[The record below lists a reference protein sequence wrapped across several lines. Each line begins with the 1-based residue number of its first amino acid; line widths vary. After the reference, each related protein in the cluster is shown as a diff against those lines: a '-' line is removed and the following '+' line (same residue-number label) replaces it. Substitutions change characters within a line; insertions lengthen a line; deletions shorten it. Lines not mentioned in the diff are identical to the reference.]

1 MVKGLVRAAELDRAT
16 IGASEAGGQCG
27 PIRIARLRGRSKK
40 FDSLHQGVIDHG
52 AARWFGGTLETWSY
66 PALREADRVADAIVE
81 KLLERH
87 PQPDMGGDG
96 SKVAP
101 PDWME

>member
-1 MVKGLVRAAELDRAT
+1 
-16 IGASEAGGQCG
+16 
-27 PIRIARLRGRSKK
+27 
-40 FDSLHQGVIDHG
+40 
-52 AARWFGGTLETWSY
+52 LETWSY